1 MIIKES
7 FQYSVIFLV
16 IGFIG
21 LAGSHYGDVINDMTI
36 KGFSLALSVIG
47 FVISLGFL
55 IEAMNK
61 ERKENEKKQD

>member
-21 LAGSHYGDVINDMTI
+21 LAGSHYGNVIDSDSVL
-36 KGFSLALSVIG
+36 GFSLAVSVIG
-47 FVISLGFL
+47 FIISLGFL

-61 ERKENEKKQD
+61 ELRNEKKQD